1 MLNFKRD
8 EKNFQYFDQF
18 LVDFEQFLS
27 FSKKIKDGGHEI
39 NMASYDVIMVSRDAN

>member
-1 MLNFKRD
+1 MKKIFNI
-8 EKNFQYFDQF
+8 FDQF
-18 LVDFEQFLS
+18 LVDFEQFLN